1 MDSKDVSKDVS
12 KNVTKGVVVAEKI
25 ENEIELREQ
34 YRRLTP
40 AIQKSVAPTE
50 DDYVTEMLARFARAD
65 AIATSALIAQA
76 APHQVVLPFS
86 PMPTDLCRCSPF
98 FPLNQKQLSQRDYVN
113 DLIITKSAWGEIT
126 YTGQRLSVYDEDVL
140 LAILAVLNNKR
151 LRQDAEIEG
160 APTYKYNGSILPIL
174 KVMGYDKPNSSHYN
188 RVRQS
193 LKRMTATGIEIKI
206 NGKRRGKSY
215 VRITDNVNM
224 ISRYKWDEDKKDL
237 LVIINPFFYE
247 NYLAGTC
254 TYLDMS
260 KRSKLR
266 SPIAKSLMRFV
277 ESHREDEWAGHVLT
291 LAATLNMDISHQE
304 LIETRRRLRSA
315 IQDLVKEGIL
325 VPGSNVKGDIVTL
338 LRKPRP
344 QAALPLKRKKKSKA

>member
-1 MDSKDVSKDVS
+1 MASKD
-12 KNVTKGVVVAEKI
+12 VTKGVVVVKKAET
-25 ENEIELREQ
+25 EVELREEF
-34 YRRLTP
+34 RRLTP
-40 AIQKSVAPTE
+40 VAQRVVGPTE
-50 DDYVTEMLARFARAD
+50 DLYVAEMLARFARAD
-65 AIATSALIAQA
+65 ALATSALIAQA

-98 FPLNQKQLSQRDYVN
+98 FPLNQQQLSQRDYVK
-113 DLIITKSAWGEIT
+113 DLIITKSSWGEIT

-151 LRQDAEIEG
+151 LRQETEVEG
-160 APTYKYNGSILPIL
+160 SPTYKYSGSILPIL
-174 KVMGYDKPNSSHYN
+174 KAMGYDRPSVNHYN
-188 RVRQS
+188 RIRQS

-254 TYLDMS
+254 TYLDMT

-291 LAATLNMDISHQE
+291 LAAALNMDISHQE

-315 IQDLVKEGIL
+315 ILDLVKEGIL
-325 VPGSNVKGDIVTL
+325 VPASNVKGDIVTL